1 MRAEDVPELR
11 PYLMDL
17 YEELHERCGNPIIL
31 FEGAQGFG
39 LDIDWG
45 SYPYVTS
52 SNCISA
58 AALMNGVPPQTVR
71 NIYGVAKSYE
81 TYVGTKQFQPQ
92 GPIFSKIQEEGQEYG
107 ATTGRKRQVNWMNL
121 NFLQKAIN
129 INGATHVVFN
139 KMDILENVG
148 QFAVRE
154 NSTLKR
160 FIDANHMEEYIRQ
173 RLDNIPFIKS
183 VVFSRSPHEI

>member
-1 MRAEDVPELR
+1 
-11 PYLMDL
+11 
-17 YEELHERCGNPIIL
+17 
-31 FEGAQGFG
+31 
-39 LDIDWG
+39 
-45 SYPYVTS
+45 
-52 SNCISA
+52 
-58 AALMNGVPPQTVR
+58 
-71 NIYGVAKSYE
+71 
-81 TYVGTKQFQPQ
+81 
-92 GPIFSKIQEEGQEYG
+92 
-107 ATTGRKRQVNWMNL
+107 MNL